1 MENASKA
8 LLIAG
13 AILLVIAIIAIG
25 VGIVSSTRGTIGVA
39 ENQISSM
46 EIQMHNEQFKKYEG
60 KGKTYNQVKEIL
72 AEMTAY
78 NSGVK
83 NSNFKVQVKTY
94 KYTNAANT
102 TMTTNPD
109 CTKNPEV
116 IYTGAGCYLFGSKAN
131 YGASH
136 TENYLYDIFCEYD
149 ATGAVKYIKLV
160 RYYN

>member
-78 NSGVK
+78 NSGLK
-83 NSNFKVQVKTY
+83 DSGLKVQVKTY
-94 KYTNAANT
+94 RYANATNT
-102 TMTTNPD
+102 TINSSHS
-109 CTKNPEV
+109 CTKDPDA
-116 IYTGAGCYLFGSKAN
+116 IYTGAGCYLFGSKAT